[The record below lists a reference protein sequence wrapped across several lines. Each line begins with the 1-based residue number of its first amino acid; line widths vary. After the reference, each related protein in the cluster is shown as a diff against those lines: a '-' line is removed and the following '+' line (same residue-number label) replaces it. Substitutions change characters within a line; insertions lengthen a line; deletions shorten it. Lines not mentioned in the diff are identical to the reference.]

1 MRIFRSNVRLNES
14 IEDGKAIAAAMND
27 NIGQLTK
34 ALREEFDEL
43 ILLDDIEYTSSGA
56 YIVDATFQLASKHNT
71 LLTLITK
78 DNIKI
83 VDDMLMSNGK
93 NVGGKIE
100 FLPIK
105 LEYGAKDNR
114 MTIDTGVRPVFD
126 VDKNKWYLQYR

>member
-1 MRIFRSNVRLNES
+1 MRIFKRSVRLNES
-14 IEDGKAIAAAMND
+14 TEDGKAIAAAMND

-34 ALREEFDEL
+34 ALREEFEEL

-56 YIVDATFQLASKHNT
+56 YIVDATFQLTSKHNT

-93 NVGGKIE
+93 NVHGIIE
-100 FLPIK
+100 FLSIK
-105 LEYGAKDNR
+105 LEYGPNDNR
-114 MTIDTGVRPVFD
+114 VTLDTGVRPVFD
-126 VDKNKWYLQYR
+126 ANKSKWYLQYR